1 MGIFD
6 RIFKADSSDATD
18 IVSKNDMEEISD
30 AKKDIGQVNK
40 ITDIKHEQSRTKQIF
55 KIEKNRVDYETLN
68 VLLKVGGVLV
78 LLILLLIVF
87 ILVRDTFLTPFF
99 NLLKII
105 SPFILGIV
113 FAWLLNPLVTKV
125 EKDGNKRRMSRGA
138 SSALVTMLIF
148 VLVSVAVG
156 LLVFV
161 TFNQVLGF
169 LTGGKTIMDFAN
181 GSSDII
187 KAIEDNLN
195 YPVEPHTGLYK
206 LIMNLASLIGII
218 SLQPEI
224 IDGVET
230 GKSIYVVSADI
241 FGQVDFGSIASSAW
255 TFFYTFLIAMI
266 VAMYTLPSFSNLG
279 YSFKSILPRKYKKT
293 GGELIDIVG
302 HSFTSY
308 MRGALRIALTVGST
322 IAILLLI
329 ITLVSNFIIPS
340 EGLYDFDPTQPSS
353 FVGVLLTILSF
364 GVILSLTNLIP
375 YLGPFIGGTPV
386 VLLTALADQSTFY
399 WVTWATLG
407 SIILIQSLES
417 LILQPLVM
425 GKQTKMHPVVILL
438 GLTVFGALFGIIG
451 MLIAT
456 PIVAIFRGIVEYFD
470 KKYGIF

>member
-6 RIFKADSSDATD
+6 KLFKAGNDDVTNTD
-18 IVSKNDMEEISD
+18 MVKEVGDISE
-30 AKKDIGQVNK
+30 AKKELEQTNK
-40 ITDIKHEQSRTKQIF
+40 ITEIKHEQSRTKQIF

-68 VLLKVGGVLV
+68 LLLKVGGALL
-78 LLILLLIVF
+78 LLILLLVVF
-87 ILVRDTFLTPFF
+87 ILIRDTFLSPFF

-113 FAWLLNPLVTKV
+113 FAWLLNPLVTRV

-138 SSALVTMLIF
+138 SSALVTMLILI
-148 VLVSVAVG
+148 LVTLAVA
-156 LLVFV
+156 LLVYV

-169 LTGGKTIMDFAN
+169 LTGGKTIMDFAS
-181 GSSDII
+181 GGEDII
-187 KAIEDNLN
+187 DAIENNLN
-195 YPVEPHTGLYK
+195 NPAEPHTGLYK
-206 LIMNLASLIGII
+206 LIMNFAMLIGLI
-218 SLQPEI
+218 SMETI
-224 IDGVET
+224 VDANGVT
-230 GKSIYVVSADI
+230 QTWYTISSDI
-241 FGQVDFGSIASSAW
+241 FGQVDFGSIASSGW
-255 TFFYTFLIAMI
+255 KFFYTFLIAMI

-308 MRGALRIALTVGST
+308 MRGALKIALTVGST
-322 IAILLLI
+322 ISILLLL
-329 ITLVSNFIIPS
+329 ITFVSNFIIPS
-340 EGLYDFDPTQPSS
+340 EGLYDFDPTKPST

-386 VLLTALADQSTFY
+386 VLLTALADQSALY

-425 GKQTKMHPVVILL
+425 GRQTKMHPVVILL
-438 GLTVFGALFGIIG
+438 GLTVFGALFGIVG

>member
-1 MGIFD
+1 MGIFEKL
-6 RIFKADSSDATD
+6 FKADNAPDTSALDEHD
-18 IVSKNDMEEISD
+18 EVSD
-30 AKKDIGQVNK
+30 AKKELEQVNK
-40 ITDIKHEQSRTKQIF
+40 ITDIKPEQSRTKQIF
-55 KIEKNRVDYETLN
+55 KIEKNRVDFETLN
-68 VLLKVGGVLV
+68 FMLKIGGALL
-78 LLILLLIVF
+78 LLILLLVVF

-99 NLLKII
+99 NLLRII

-113 FAWLLNPLVTKV
+113 IAWLLNPVVTKV

-138 SSALVTMLIF
+138 SSALVTLLIF
-148 VLVSVAVG
+148 VLVTLAVG

-161 TFNQVLGF
+161 TFNQVIGF
-169 LTGGKTIMDFAN
+169 LTGGKSLMDFASG
-181 GSSDII
+181 GSNII
-187 KAIEDNLN
+187 QAIEDNLN
-195 YPVEPHTGLYK
+195 NPAEPHTGLYK
-206 LIMNLASLIGII
+206 LIMNFATLVGLITKEGDLYVI
-218 SLQPEI
+218 S
-224 IDGVET
+224 T
-230 GKSIYVVSADI
+230 DI

-302 HSFTSY
+302 YSFTSY
-308 MRGALRIALTVGST
+308 MRGALKIALTVGST

-340 EGLYDFDPTQPSS
+340 EGLYDFDPTKPST
-353 FVGVLLTILSF
+353 FIGVLLTILSF
-364 GVILSLTNLIP
+364 GVILSVTNLIP

-386 VLLTALADQSTFY
+386 VLLTALADQSSFY

-407 SIILIQSLES
+407 AIILIQSLES

-470 KKYGIF
+470 RKYGIF